1 LVEAAPLPEGTVR
14 IPAERIRRLVAAA
27 FGKLGVPVDDAELVA
42 EVLVSADLRGI
53 RSHGVARMSYFLTRI
68 QKGVINR
75 HPHFH
80 FEPGSQTTGLLHAD
94 NSIGIVAA
102 SRAMDQAL
110 AMAEEH
116 GCGLVAV
123 TASSHFGYAG
133 YWAGQACR
141 RGLIGI
147 AMSNSGGRVAPTFST
162 ESILGTNP
170 LAVAIPGG
178 GGGTDFLLD
187 MATSAVAVGKVE
199 TALSEGRLLP
209 PGWVAELETPPR
221 LDSNGVLSFEAPLL
235 PLGGAGDLTGGHKG
249 YGLGLLVEL
258 LCGAL
263 AGGGLAERIAGSSGD
278 APAAMGHF
286 LGAIQ
291 VSGFR
296 SPRLVEAEM
305 AETFRTIRHAHRAPG
320 QDRIYIHGEPEKI
333 AEAEN
338 SEQGIALTPA
348 LQAQLVR
355 WNRELELGFS
365 LA

>member
-1 LVEAAPLPEGTVR
+1 
-14 IPAERIRRLVAAA
+14 VAAA
-27 FGKLGVPVDDAELVA
+27 FEKLGVPSEDSELVA

-53 RSHGVARMSYFLTRI
+53 RSHGVARTSYFLTRI

-75 HPHFH
+75 HPHFR
-80 FEPGSQTTGLLHAD
+80 FDFGSPTTGLLQAD

-102 SRAMDQAL
+102 SRAMDHAL
-110 AMAEEH
+110 TMAGEH

-133 YWAGQACR
+133 YWALRACR
-141 RGLIGI
+141 QGFIGI

-162 ESILGTNP
+162 ESVLGTNP

-178 GGGTDFLLD
+178 RGGTDFLLD

-199 TALSEGRLLP
+199 TALSEGRRLP
-209 PGWVAELETPPR
+209 PGWVAETETPPR
-221 LDSNGVLSFEAPLL
+221 LDPNGVLSFDAPLL
-235 PLGGAGDLTGGHKG
+235 PLGGPGDLTGGHKG
-249 YGLGLLVEL
+249 YGLALLVEL

-263 AGGGLAERIAGSSGD
+263 AGGSLADRIAGSAGD

-291 VSGFR
+291 VAGFR
-296 SPRLVEAEM
+296 PPPLVEADM
-305 AETFRTIRHAHRAPG
+305 AETFRTIRSARRTPG
-320 QDRIYIHGEPEKI
+320 HDRIYIHGEPEAI

-338 SEQGIALTPA
+338 SELGIALTPG
-348 LQAQLVR
+348 LRAQLER
-355 WNRELELGFS
+355 WNRDLELGFS
-365 LA
+365 LP